1 MEKLALVFCYLD
13 IIKLAPHIDINEWKN
28 VFTKQ
33 AISTFEIHNIKTN
46 IILDI
51 DNQHDIHIKL
61 ADNCFGYTMENY
73 NLALEIEISSNTLNS
88 TQLKEHLYL
97 IKPLIIKMINNINN
111 CMKYIDIANIPQDDF
126 ILYKDKFY
134 TEVNTNSNQKCISI
148 TEADLHFLY
157 DIEDIVKLL

>member
-1 MEKLALVFCYLD
+1 
-13 IIKLAPHIDINEWKN
+13 
-28 VFTKQ
+28 
-33 AISTFEIHNIKTN
+33 
-46 IILDI
+46 
-51 DNQHDIHIKL
+51 
-61 ADNCFGYTMENY
+61 MENY

-88 TQLKEHLYL
+88 KELKEHLYL